1 VCDKNGL
8 KIIPIPSSKNI
19 KVGGKT
25 GKKRALAISENMLLR
40 HRRHWNNR
48 ICHQTL
54 VVNSA
59 TRRNRHSHVEGKPMA
74 KSEEYSTKIF
84 AVKTTTGQERNVAK
98 LITARIEMNKIPI
111 KAILVPETL
120 RGYVF
125 VEAEGPHLVEQAI
138 AGIRHVR
145 SRVPGVVSFSEIERY
160 IVRKPVIEELSEND
174 IVEVTGGPFK
184 GMRAKITRIDKAKA
198 EVTLELL
205 EATFTLPI
213 TVHSDYVK
221 LVEKTKTEGGEK

>member
-1 VCDKNGL
+1 M
-8 KIIPIPSSKNI
+8 
-19 KVGGKT
+19 
-25 GKKRALAISENMLLR
+25 E
-40 HRRHWNNR
+40 
-48 ICHQTL
+48 
-54 VVNSA
+54 
-59 TRRNRHSHVEGKPMA
+59 KP
-74 KSEEYSTKIF
+74 EEYPTKIF

-98 LITARIEMNKIPI
+98 LIAARVKTNNISI

-125 VEAEGPHLVEQAI
+125 VEAEGPHFVEEAI
-138 AGIRHVR
+138 TGIRHVR

-160 IVRKPVIEELSEND
+160 IVRKPIIEELSEND
-174 IVEVTGGPFK
+174 VVEVTGGPFK
-184 GMRAKITRIDKAKA
+184 GMRAKITRIDRAKA

-221 LVEKTKTEGGEK
+221 LVEKAKTQGG

>member
-1 VCDKNGL
+1 ME
-8 KIIPIPSSKNI
+8 
-19 KVGGKT
+19 
-25 GKKRALAISENMLLR
+25 KR
-40 HRRHWNNR
+40 
-48 ICHQTL
+48 
-54 VVNSA
+54 
-59 TRRNRHSHVEGKPMA
+59 
-74 KSEEYSTKIF
+74 EEVFPTKIF
-84 AVKTTTGQERNVAK
+84 AVKTTTGQEKNVAK
-98 LITARIEMNKIPI
+98 LVAAKVEMNKIPVR
-111 KAILVPETL
+111 AILVPEVL

-125 VEAEGPHLVEQAI
+125 IEAEGPHFVEEAI
-138 AGIRHVR
+138 AGIKHVR

-160 IVRKPVIEELSEND
+160 IVRKPVIEELNEND

-221 LVEKTKTEGGEK
+221 LVEKAKSESGET

>member
-1 VCDKNGL
+1 ME
-8 KIIPIPSSKNI
+8 
-19 KVGGKT
+19 
-25 GKKRALAISENMLLR
+25 KKEE
-40 HRRHWNNR
+40 
-48 ICHQTL
+48 
-54 VVNSA
+54 VV
-59 TRRNRHSHVEGKPMA
+59 P
-74 KSEEYSTKIF
+74 TKIF
-84 AVKTTTGQERNVAK
+84 AVKTTTGQEKNVARLVAAK
-98 LITARIEMNKIPI
+98 VEMSRVPI
-111 KAILVPETL
+111 KAILVPEAL

-125 VEAEGPHLVEQAI
+125 MEAEGPHFIEEAI

-160 IVRKPVIEELSEND
+160 IIRKPVIEELSEND

-184 GMRAKITRIDKAKA
+184 GMRAKITRIDKTKA

-221 LVEKTKTEGGEK
+221 LVEKAKAVAGET